1 MLKDIVI
8 RFLNNRCTE
17 TEVDELVRWAGTEEA
32 IREGAPWGFEEWNSF
47 GEVEEPESDEKFSR
61 LFDKIRGKIAQKDFV
76 DVNSGRKRPVFAL
89 IIDRITKVAAILLIP
104 VLAFLIY
111 TILDKESPSGKVA
124 GLATDS
130 LEIVAPIGSR
140 TVVQLSDGS
149 VVHLNYGSK
158 IKYPQY
164 FEGEIRSVILA
175 GEGYFEVAPNP
186 DMPFVVKTGKL
197 NIKATGTSFNVLAYP
212 DNEVVETTLVEGKVV
227 LERTGSRGE
236 TGTIGSMVPGQQ
248 VRYNRTTGI
257 VKSAP
262 VNVEK
267 YIAWKDGKLVFDDAT
282 LDQVAERLSRMYN
295 VEVEVADEIKDFIYT
310 VTFIDEPLSQICDL
324 MTIATPVS
332 YTAPPRKKM
341 PDGSFSKQRIIFKKR
356 E

>member
-1 MLKDIVI
+1 MLKEIVI

-17 TEVDELVRWAGTEEA
+17 AEVDEIIRWARTGEA
-32 IREGAPWGFEEWNSF
+32 IGEGEGWVFEEWNSYS
-47 GEVEEPESDEKFSR
+47 VKEEPESDEKFSR
-61 LFDKIRGKIAQKDFV
+61 IFDNIQRKIVQKRFASDH
-76 DVNSGRKRPVFAL
+76 SGRNTPVLSL
-89 IIDRITKVAAILLIP
+89 ITGWITKVAAILLIP
-104 VLAFLIY
+104 VLSFLVY
-111 TILDKESPSGKVA
+111 TISDKKSPSGKVA
-124 GLATDS
+124 DFLTDS
-130 LEIVAPIGSR
+130 LEIVAPVGSR

-149 VVHLNYGSK
+149 TVHLNYGSK
-158 IKYPQY
+158 IKYPLH

-175 GEGYFEVAPNP
+175 GEGYFDVVSNP
-186 DMPFVVKTGKL
+186 DKPFVVKTGKL
-197 NIKATGTSFNVLAYP
+197 DIKAFGTTFNVLAYP
-212 DNEVVETTLVEGKVV
+212 DNEMIETTLVEGKVV
-227 LERTGSRGE
+227 LERTGSLGKS
-236 TGTIGSMVPGQQ
+236 GIIGSMVPGQL
-248 VRYNRTTGI
+248 VRYNKITGT
-257 VKSAP
+257 VKSAR

-295 VEVEVADEIKDFIYT
+295 VEIEVADEIKDYIYT

-332 YTAPPRKKM
+332 YTVPSRKKL